1 MFKFKDKRIRKSITF
16 YLKIKMLF

>member
-1 MFKFKDKRIRKSITF
+1 MFKVKDKRIRKSITF